1 MESPLTGNWAQLERK
16 IDSTK
21 IIEAYKN
28 TFGYDVSYLLN
39 EIKQIEVYKCFDT
52 GYRFFYPF
60 NISGDS
66 SFYEYLQQYD
76 WYYMPW
82 KWEHEQAS
90 KIISNKMKVL
100 EVGCAKGDFLMKIKE
115 RFNAEC
121 VGLEF
126 NENAISI
133 ARQKG
138 LNVLSESIEQHS
150 LKNKNEYNV
159 VCSFQVLEHISNVK
173 SFIESKILCLKKNGF
188 LIISVPNNDS
198 FLDKSYNILNMPPHH
213 MGLWNKQSLSS
224 IAKIYGL
231 QIIDVFFEPLQEY
244 HRDYFNNTN
253 ANILKSN
260 IFFPQRLYKKISPLI
275 NFFLTKSY
283 KAFTIQV
290 IYKKL

>member
-1 MESPLTGNWAQLERK
+1 MKSPLTGNLTQFERK
-16 IDSTK
+16 ISSSK
-21 IIEAYKN
+21 IIEDYKN

-39 EIKQIEVYKCFDT
+39 NIKQIEIYKCLDT
-52 GYRFFYPF
+52 GYRFFYPYSV
-60 NISGDS
+60 SGDS
-66 SFYEYLQQYD
+66 IFYEHLQQFD

-90 KIISNKMKVL
+90 KFINNKMKVL
-100 EVGCAKGDFLMKIKE
+100 EVGCAQGEFIIKIKE

-126 NENAISI
+126 NEKAIAS
-133 ARQKG
+133 AKQKG
-138 LNVLSESIEQHS
+138 LNVLSESIEKHS
-150 LKNKNEYNV
+150 LKNKNEYDV
-159 VCSFQVLEHISNVK
+159 ICSFQVLEHISNVK
-173 SFIESKILCLKKNGF
+173 SFIESEILCLKKNGL

-244 HRDYFNNTN
+244 HSDYFNHTN

-260 IFFPQRLYKKISPLI
+260 IFFPKRLYKKISPVI
-275 NFFLTKSY
+275 NVFFTKSY

-290 IYKKL
+290 VFKKV